1 MTLALGE
8 VLSGA
13 ALVTSLVL
21 AVVGALLSYAV
32 RQRDADTER
41 RLAALE
47 TSAAAMGARVA
58 ALETRAAVNE
68 RDSVHIR
75 DDMASV
81 KKDVAELLQLARGR
95 RSVHDDS

>member
-21 AVVGALLSYAV
+21 GVIGALLSYAV

-41 RLAALE
+41 RLALVEAL
-47 TSAAAMGARVA
+47 SARVA
-58 ALETRAAVNE
+58 QLETRAAVNE
-68 RDSVHIR
+68 RDLTHMR
-75 DDMASV
+75 DDLAAIRSSV
-81 KKDVAELLQLARGR
+81 DELLRLTRER
-95 RSVHDDS
+95 KSHHVED

>member
-41 RLAALE
+41 RLGHVEAL
-47 TSAAAMGARVA
+47 SARTAQ
-58 ALETRAAVNE
+58 LETRAAVNE
-68 RDSVHIR
+68 RDLLHIR
-75 DDMASV
+75 EDMTAV
-81 KKDVAELLQLARGR
+81 RADVAELLRLARER
-95 RSVHDDS
+95 KPSHVDD

>member
-21 AVVGALLSYAV
+21 TVIGALLSYAV

-41 RLAALE
+41 RLAVVDQVVTRVATLE
-47 TSAAAMGARVA
+47 TG
-58 ALETRAAVNE
+58 AAVSE
-68 RDSVHIR
+68 LDRSHMR
-75 DDMASV
+75 DDLAAV
-81 KKDVAELLQLARGR
+81 RADVAELLRLARGGSR
-95 RSVHDDS
+95 HDD

>member
-21 AVVGALLSYAV
+21 GVIGALLSYAV

-41 RLAALE
+41 RLALVEAL
-47 TSAAAMGARVA
+47 SARVA
-58 ALETRAAVNE
+58 QLETRAAVNE
-68 RDSVHIR
+68 RDLTHMR
-75 DDMASV
+75 DDLAAIRSSV
-81 KKDVAELLQLARGR
+81 DELLRLTRER
-95 RSVHDDS
+95 KSHHVDD

>member
-41 RLAALE
+41 RLALVEALN
-47 TSAAAMGARVA
+47 ARVA
-58 ALETRAAVNE
+58 QLETRAAVNE
-68 RDSVHIR
+68 RDLTHMR
-75 DDMASV
+75 DDLAAIRSSV
-81 KKDVAELLQLARGR
+81 DELLRLTRER
-95 RSVHDDS
+95 KSHHVDD

>member
-32 RQRDADTER
+32 RQRDADTDR
-41 RLAALE
+41 RLGHVEALS
-47 TSAAAMGARVA
+47 TRTAQ
-58 ALETRAAVNE
+58 LETRAAVNE
-68 RDSVHIR
+68 RDLTHMR
-75 DDMASV
+75 DDLTAV
-81 KKDVAELLQLARGR
+81 RQDVAELLRLARER
-95 RSVHDDS
+95 KQTHDDD